1 MEFASK
7 QCKSRHDSIH
17 CKFVTWIQIWFTEQF
32 IIDQHAKSTPED
44 KSFRY
49 VEQDCFSCEPTLF
62 HMTINKSNV
71 EHEHFCST
79 DNVRGVRDKYDNP
92 FTRHKFLASNIC

>member
-1 MEFASK
+1 MDVASK

-32 IIDQHAKSTPED
+32 IIDQHAKMTPED

-49 VEQDCFSCEPTLF
+49 VEQDCLSCEPTLF

-71 EHEHFCST
+71 EHEHFC
-79 DNVRGVRDKYDNP
+79 NVRGVRDKYDNP